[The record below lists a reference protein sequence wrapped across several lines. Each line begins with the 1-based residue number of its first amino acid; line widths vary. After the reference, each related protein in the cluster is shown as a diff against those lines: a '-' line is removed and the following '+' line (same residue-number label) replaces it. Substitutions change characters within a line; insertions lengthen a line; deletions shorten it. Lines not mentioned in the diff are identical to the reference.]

1 MRTLIRTPSR
11 RTPEQLSR
19 ARANRAWKNALRKRY
34 PATKPSS
41 TSGAHAG
48 RTAPAL
54 AGDGPAEGLQAAIRA
69 HRGRYEDVIVREA
82 REQGVPVSLVCA
94 VIEMESGFRNIF
106 GRDNGSNPNPIR
118 SPRSGVLEV
127 TEGRYRR
134 YLEYCRAGKDRNGVG
149 PMQLT
154 WHTFQ
159 ERADRL
165 GGCWK
170 PAINIKVGVGLLAS
184 NIKARGSVRAGVRA
198 YNGSGPDAERYAD
211 KVLARQRVWSARL
224 AGAGITKPRP
234 IGTGERAPRVFKITR
249 PPLSGDDVK
258 AFQDVLNRRLA
269 RWDIDLQI
277 EEDGDYGPRTRQT
290 ARRVL
295 RGLGVAPADYE
306 HGITPAL
313 RGLIRT
319 PTRRSAA
326 QLERARQNRPWL
338 KALRKRY
345 AVSGAAAAR
354 YPLGRR
360 GKLIGRPHQGTHSLG
375 NRQSDN
381 AVDLGVAVG
390 TTMLALDDGEVVKV
404 SRHAQDGSR
413 FAGDAITI
421 RGDRG
426 NSYFYKHGVASVRVG
441 QRVKRGQV
449 IGTTGSASGSPHL
462 HLGFMKG
469 DPLRIIGQSR

>member
-1 MRTLIRTPSR
+1 MPETTEPIVLIT
-11 RTPEQLSR
+11 ELED
-19 ARANRAWKNALRKRY
+19 LD
-34 PATKPSS
+34 
-41 TSGAHAG
+41 AH
-48 RTAPAL
+48 
-54 AGDGPAEGLQAAIRA
+54 
-69 HRGRYEDVIVREA
+69 EDR
-82 REQGVPVSLVCA
+82 
-94 VIEMESGFRNIF
+94 IF
-106 GRDNGSNPNPIR
+106 GELLRRGAQ
-118 SPRSGVLEV
+118 LEEYERRRRMV
-127 TEGRYRR
+127 TVAELHALKEG
-134 YLEYCRAGKDRNGVG
+134 
-149 PMQLT
+149 
-154 WHTFQ
+154 
-159 ERADRL
+159 
-165 GGCWK
+165 
-170 PAINIKVGVGLLAS
+170 
-184 NIKARGSVRAGVRA
+184 
-198 YNGSGPDAERYAD
+198 
-211 KVLARQRVWSARL
+211 
-224 AGAGITKPRP
+224 
-234 IGTGERAPRVFKITR
+234 
-249 PPLSGDDVK
+249 
-258 AFQDVLNRRLA
+258 
-269 RWDIDLQI
+269 LQI